1 MHKWRQANQDVPNVR
16 LTNQLER
23 KTNKEN
29 PQHMINQVLQYA
41 NILQAAFDHTQAEG
55 DKNVFTLFTSEMYS
69 IIL

>member
-1 MHKWRQANQDVPNVR
+1 
-16 LTNQLER
+16 
-23 KTNKEN
+23 
-29 PQHMINQVLQYA
+29 MINQVLQYA